1 MKNQCSPPQ
10 ESVPLYMLDLNTNC
24 SFPFWI
30 GKNKFRTKSRLHQ
43 HQYIQINYVTKGKGF
58 HIVNDVPYRI
68 EVGDVF
74 VMPPFVPHKI
84 VSSEDAAAIEV
95 MEIEFVPE
103 FLNEQFSD
111 ISSARGLFDFSYISL
126 FLVSEDEVRSD
137 VRFSGEDQK
146 EINRIVQLLYQE
158 YQEQRPLFEHAFKA
172 LLLQLLVIVSRSYS
186 ESLKNEEYTQIF
198 MKHRR
203 AIEETLS
210 YTRAHYAE
218 DLRIETVA
226 KLALMSQSYF
236 CYFFKLLVGKT
247 FTQYLIEVRIEHAK
261 EALAQTELSVTD
273 VAINSGFNNVSHFI
287 RTFKANVNLSPI
299 QYRKI
304 SKGSA

>member
-1 MKNQCSPPQ
+1 MPVAQRIVERLTEQPAPARRRR
-10 ESVPLYMLDLNTNC
+10 LYAKTEKTQPAFSENRPRHPEGEADQNRSGDVGQQVDQHRAVRRQSGHLTAQN
-24 SFPFWI
+24 I
-30 GKNKFRTKSRLHQ
+30 GK
-43 HQYIQINYVTKGKGF
+43 
-58 HIVNDVPYRI
+58 
-68 EVGDVF
+68 
-74 VMPPFVPHKI
+74 
-84 VSSEDAAAIEV
+84 
-95 MEIEFVPE
+95 
-103 FLNEQFSD
+103 
-111 ISSARGLFDFSYISL
+111 
-126 FLVSEDEVRSD
+126 
-137 VRFSGEDQK
+137 
-146 EINRIVQLLYQE
+146 
-158 YQEQRPLFEHAFKA
+158 RPLFEHAFKA